1 MAVQVRPLIEVLRE
15 LPEARKR
22 RGIRHP
28 QAALL
33 ALACAALLCGHTSYG
48 QIAAWGRSYGR
59 AQRARVD
66 ALGFTHPLLSCEV
79 TCYHLFRKLDIGAF
93 ERALAAW
100 AAPILAATAPR
111 SGAADGVAIDGKW
124 LRGSATR
131 GAPGAQVLAAV
142 SHRRQQT
149 LGQVAVAGGDEV
161 GAGRTLLADLLLEGR
176 VLTMDAL
183 FTQGDLAQTVVEGG
197 WGLRDGG
204 QGQSTG
210 LARSACDRVHGPPAR
225 CEPPWQR
232 HVEHDKGHG
241 RLERR
246 VLTAA
251 VVDADLAA

>member
-33 ALACAALLCGHTSYG
+33 ALACAAMLCGRTSYG

-59 AQRARVD
+59 AQRALVD
-66 ALGFTHPLLSCEV
+66 ALGFTHPILPCEV
-79 TCYHLFRKLDIGAF
+79 TFYHLFRKLDIGAF

-111 SGAADGVAIDGKW
+111 SGAADGLAIDGKW
-124 LRGSATR
+124 LRGSAKR
-131 GAPGAQVLAAV
+131 GAPGAQLLAAV
-142 SHRRQQT
+142 SHRLQQT

-197 WGLRDGG
+197 GDYVMVVKGNQPALHEAIATVFTAPPPGVSRRGSATS
-204 QGQSTG
+204 STTKG
-210 LARSACDRVHGPPAR
+210 TVASNGAC
-225 CEPPWQR
+225 
-232 HVEHDKGHG
+232 
-241 RLERR
+241 
-246 VLTAA
+246 
-251 VVDADLAA
+251 